1 MPRRKHPTAGVTAEP
16 LSSIRVDQRPT
27 RILAETQRYR
37 ITGVI
42 FLPPDGYRSRLSDYL
57 NTPEHNFL
65 ALTDVELTPHDGNGQ
80 SEQHQFL
87 ALSLQHIVFAV
98 PLGQEQ

>member
-1 MPRRKHPTAGVTAEP
+1 
-16 LSSIRVDQRPT
+16 VDQRPT
-27 RILAETQRYR
+27 RILAETERYR

-65 ALTDVELTPHDGNGQ
+65 ALTDVELAPLNGSGQ
-80 SEQHQFL
+80 AEQHKFL

-98 PLGQEQ
+98 PVDEQ